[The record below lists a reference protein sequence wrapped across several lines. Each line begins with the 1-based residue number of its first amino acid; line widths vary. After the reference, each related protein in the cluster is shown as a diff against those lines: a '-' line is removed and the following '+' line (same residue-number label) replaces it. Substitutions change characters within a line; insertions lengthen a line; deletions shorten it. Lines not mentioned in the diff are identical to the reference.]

1 MLAFDDEGAARIL
14 AASPLRSMT
23 GETVTSATE
32 LKEQLADIATTGI
45 ANEQDEAVIGEC
57 AVAGAIFDA
66 SGSAIGAI
74 GLVVPTANWP
84 VEALTRD
91 MVRDAARAI
100 SQELGATS
108 WPTTGK

>member
-1 MLAFDDEGAARIL
+1 
-14 AASPLRSMT
+14 MT

-45 ANEQDEAVIGEC
+45 ANERDEA
-57 AVAGAIFDA
+57 
-66 SGSAIGAI
+66 
-74 GLVVPTANWP
+74 
-84 VEALTRD
+84 EALTRD